1 MTIVVIAAAIAAA
14 AVVVGVVMGRRRPAG
29 APPNDELVR
38 AVDEMRGKMD
48 ELAGELSGALE
59 RAELE
64 SRRNRLFGELGGS
77 IDLEELMDRVLDA
90 ALEIPG
96 IEAAMM
102 VVERQDGAP
111 AIVTRG
117 MSADE
122 SARPPTSGVAG
133 SLPGTI
139 TVSYRYGRDRDDVD
153 ADLIRGGAFIPLMG
167 RELRPVGTLSLFWR
181 AADHEPS
188 SEEIDQ
194 AEHLAASCISA
205 VENARRYGEA
215 RKLAETDAL
224 TGLFNQRF
232 FQETLRRE
240 VTRAHRYQ
248 RKLTL
253 IVFDLDD
260 FKSINDQIG
269 HLAGDRV
276 LAQAADRL
284 REAVRSVDV
293 ASRIGGDEFAVIMP
307 ESSAEDGEQLFRRVH
322 NSMRGTALGPD
333 EQRLRLSGGIAELLH
348 GDTPASL
355 FERADARAL
364 PREGARQGSCRHRSG
379 KRSAYP
385 ILARDARTRRL
396 TEQGDE
402 ATVRWSHATGRSR
415 ETMTRCFGRR
425 RAGEE
430 HCPLGSDEPGSSD
443 RDGARRDDPRRVGLA
458 RCGAFEA
465 ASQDRRSAAAPD
477 CENEPARPPKDDSL
491 GTRFREER
499 KNTSLSALEV
509 GTHVCGRRAC
519 STSGG
524 CSRSTACRNHRCRAE
539 HHRRDAG
546 NDSENGERQ
555 RRRSACAVGTSTAH
569 MLAVGEPTALSSA
582 NAGSWT
588 VGMSGPVR
596 HTRFNQRSGPVGT
609 VVRRIA

>member
-1 MTIVVIAAAIAAA
+1 MTIVIIAAAVAAA
-14 AVVVGVVMGRRRPAG
+14 AVVVGVVMSRRRPAG
-29 APPNDELVR
+29 APPNEELVR
-38 AVDEMRGKMD
+38 AVDEMRSKMD

-224 TGLFNQRF
+224 TGLFNQRY

-260 FKSINDQIG
+260 FKSINDQVG

-307 ESSAEDGEQLFRRVH
+307 ESSADDGEQLFRRVH

-355 FERADARAL
+355 FERADAALYRAKEL
-364 PREGARQGSCRHRSG
+364 G
-379 KRSAYP
+379 KDRADIAHAS
-385 ILARDARTRRL
+385 
-396 TEQGDE
+396 E
-402 ATVRWSHATGRSR
+402 VR
-415 ETMTRCFGRR
+415 
-425 RAGEE
+425 
-430 HCPLGSDEPGSSD
+430 PDP
-443 RDGARRDDPRRVGLA
+443 GARRED
-458 RCGAFEA
+458 
-465 ASQDRRSAAAPD
+465 
-477 CENEPARPPKDDSL
+477 
-491 GTRFREER
+491 
-499 KNTSLSALEV
+499 
-509 GTHVCGRRAC
+509 
-519 STSGG
+519 
-524 CSRSTACRNHRCRAE
+524 
-539 HHRRDAG
+539 
-546 NDSENGERQ
+546 
-555 RRRSACAVGTSTAH
+555 
-569 MLAVGEPTALSSA
+569 
-582 NAGSWT
+582 
-588 VGMSGPVR
+588 
-596 HTRFNQRSGPVGT
+596 
-609 VVRRIA
+609 